1 MYIHHTLQ
9 SMNDKEPLIGNNQH
23 VEQGRIE
30 TEYEQHK
37 YGDLICIENILFQH
51 WFKCVYSYNRLQTF
65 IK

>member
-1 MYIHHTLQ
+1 MYIHHSLQ

-30 TEYEQHK
+30 TEYEQYK

-51 WFKCVYSYNRLQTF
+51 
-65 IK
+65 